1 MVSLQSHHMSAS
13 WLFPPS
19 PAWQIYTWADHRLLS
34 PPLTCS
40 FLRRRV
46 WGSVRSGR
54 AHLWLMPLTL
64 NLMTEMSKCLSSG
77 CGKLRPSRVQS
88 VVSSQGSMDSDM
100 QGKCCAKMNDGWAAW
115 LALEMFEEWG
125 GCDKLEILR
134 VISCQIET
142 YRMKAT
148 HKMQVYSHTRHQ
160 NNTWLCFPVYQHVT
174 RQMIWVG
181 PTYKLKSLNN
191 TFYWVTTLFLELEF
205 ITTLFWSLQ
214 SHRSYNALYG
224 EICFHSQ
231 WTKIQFKTRCKQTRT
246 LQQGKVM

>member
-1 MVSLQSHHMSAS
+1 MSKVFIIHLLRAECWWHIMVSLQSHHMSAS

-125 GCDKLEILR
+125 GFLPNTD
-134 VISCQIET
+134 QN
-142 YRMKAT
+142 YR
-148 HKMQVYSHTRHQ
+148 
-160 NNTWLCFPVYQHVT
+160 
-174 RQMIWVG
+174 
-181 PTYKLKSLNN
+181 
-191 TFYWVTTLFLELEF
+191 
-205 ITTLFWSLQ
+205 
-214 SHRSYNALYG
+214 
-224 EICFHSQ
+224 ICFHSQ

>member
-1 MVSLQSHHMSAS
+1 
-13 WLFPPS
+13 
-19 PAWQIYTWADHRLLS
+19 
-34 PPLTCS
+34 
-40 FLRRRV
+40 
-46 WGSVRSGR
+46 
-54 AHLWLMPLTL
+54 MPLTL

-134 VISCQIET
+134 VISCQIQT

-181 PTYKLKSLNN
+181 PTRIHHHSFLITAVTQKLQCPLWGNLFSQSVDKN
-191 TFYWVTTLFLELEF
+191 T
-205 ITTLFWSLQ
+205 
-214 SHRSYNALYG
+214 
-224 EICFHSQ
+224 
-231 WTKIQFKTRCKQTRT
+231 IQDN
-246 LQQGKVM
+246 V